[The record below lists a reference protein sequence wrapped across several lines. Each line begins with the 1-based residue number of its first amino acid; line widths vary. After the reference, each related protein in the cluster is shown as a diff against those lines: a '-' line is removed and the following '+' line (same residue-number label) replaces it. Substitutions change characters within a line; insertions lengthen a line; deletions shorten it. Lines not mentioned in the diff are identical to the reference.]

1 MVLDRD
7 NFQDRVEEAGLVLIM
22 FQADWCRHC
31 KPLALT
37 WEVLATQ
44 YRSQEVVMASVDCN
58 AADNVNKELC
68 SRLGVSGVP
77 SIQIFRD
84 GVKVESMISGQ
95 YLSDTSDWRLL
106 WRQELG
112 GTERVG
118 RETPSP

>member
-1 MVLDRD
+1 MLDRD
-7 NFQDRVEEAGLVLIM
+7 NFKDVVEEAGLVMIM

-44 YRSQEVVMASVDCN
+44 YRTQEVLLASVDCN

-84 GVKVESMISGQ
+84 GVKVESTISGQ
-95 YLSDTSDWRLL
+95 
-106 WRQELG
+106 
-112 GTERVG
+112 
-118 RETPSP
+118 